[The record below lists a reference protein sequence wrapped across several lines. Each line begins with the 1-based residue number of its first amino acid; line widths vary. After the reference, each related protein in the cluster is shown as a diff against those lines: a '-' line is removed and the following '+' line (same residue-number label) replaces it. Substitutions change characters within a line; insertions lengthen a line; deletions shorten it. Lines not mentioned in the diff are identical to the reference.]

1 MKSFF
6 IFIVT
11 CLFFV
16 SCEKEESLLISQDQ
30 KNIEIIENI
39 ARSNGF
45 DVITSKAEGAWT
57 TPLTEEEIAK
67 YEKKFISY
75 R

>member
-30 KNIEIIENI
+30 KNIEIIEDI
-39 ARSNGF
+39 ARNKGF
-45 DVITSKAEGAWT
+45 EVIATKAEGTRA

-67 YEKKFISY
+67 YEKKIL
-75 R
+75 